1 MPLADYRRQ
10 MQNALEEAR
19 DDPGLHARI
28 VARMSSALISVE
40 SIADAEA
47 RTLEVLPAAQ
57 RAGGDVERDVLFSL
71 AWARGLGGKPL
82 DEVCVRWA
90 AASEAPGYIAESPE
104 RVAGQ
109 RWVWR
114 GEIERAR
121 ALFERLRAGSDERGE
136 LVSYF
141 WMRLHLCELALR
153 AGDWPTAERLLDE
166 WAETTERELF
176 VEPYYPRCRALL
188 AAGRGLADEAAEW
201 AAETIARAQAID
213 HQWDW
218 LEGLRALGVAALL
231 AREPVRAADSLR
243 AVWEHTTREGV
254 DEPGVFP
261 VAPEL
266 VEALV
271 DLGELDEAR
280 AVTSRLGVVSERHQ
294 HPWGLATA
302 ARCGAL
308 IRLAA
313 PPYDEAAAAELEA
326 AATAYGELGLRF
338 DRARTLLSLGR
349 AQRRFKKWGAAR
361 STLEAAISEFEDLGS
376 AGWAAYG
383 RSELARIGARR
394 PRPSGELT
402 ATEREIVEL
411 AAKGLANKEI
421 AQALSLAVH
430 TVEVHLSRS
439 YAKLGVRSR
448 VQLASKL

>member
-1 MPLADYRRQ
+1 
-10 MQNALEEAR
+10 
-19 DDPGLHARI
+19 
-28 VARMSSALISVE
+28 
-40 SIADAEA
+40 
-47 RTLEVLPAAQ
+47 
-57 RAGGDVERDVLFSL
+57 
-71 AWARGLGGKPL
+71 
-82 DEVCVRWA
+82 
-90 AASEAPGYIAESPE
+90 
-104 RVAGQ
+104 
-109 RWVWR
+109 VWR

-121 ALFERLRAGSDERGE
+121 AVFERLLAGSDERGE

-153 AGDWPTAERLLDE
+153 EGDWPTAERLLDE

-218 LEGLRALGVAALL
+218 LEGLRALAVAALL
-231 AREPVRAADSLR
+231 AREPARAADSLR

-266 VEALV
+266 VETLV

-280 AVTSRLGVVSERHQ
+280 AVTARLRAVSERHR
-294 HPWGLATA
+294 HPWGLVSA

-308 IRLAA
+308 IRLAE
-313 PPYDEAAAAELEA
+313 PPYDDAAAAELEA
-326 AATAYGELGLRF
+326 AATAYGDLGLRF

-349 AQRRFKKWGAAR
+349 ARRRAKKWGAAR
-361 STLEAAISEFEDLGS
+361 GSLEAAISAFETLGS
-376 AGWAAYG
+376 TGWATNA
-383 RSELARIGARR
+383 RAELVRIGARR
-394 PRPSGELT
+394 PRSSGELT

-439 YAKLGVRSR
+439 YAKLGIRSR